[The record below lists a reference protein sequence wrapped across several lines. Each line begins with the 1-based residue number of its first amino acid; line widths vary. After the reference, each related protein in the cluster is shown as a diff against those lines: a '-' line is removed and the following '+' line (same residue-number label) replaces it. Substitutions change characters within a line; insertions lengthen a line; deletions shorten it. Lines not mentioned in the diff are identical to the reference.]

1 MRMPGSRAMVHQAT
15 TPAAPT
21 DALSRRLSTSLR
33 SFNVHARACSA
44 CIDPYAVHKSP
55 SRQLCDVGHQ
65 LATEIAVNLY
75 DKARS
80 TSGGV
85 IEVSFPEGWESVD
98 GLIRAITHKLQGA
111 PSNYVD
117 VNVYDALRTR
127 ERVQYIPAA
136 IPTSPA
142 PVNRGSA
149 YARDVSHRSGSGRR
163 ASMDPRRTSSFSLVE
178 ATPVTSSRR
187 SPSPRR
193 VEGAEQQLSSSPR
206 GVEGAEQQ
214 LSSSP
219 RSSGRSVA
227 FNPQVQTRYF

>member
-1 MRMPGSRAMVHQAT
+1 MVHQAT

-21 DALSRRLSTSLR
+21 DALSTRLSTSLR
-33 SFNVHARACSA
+33 SFYVHARACPA
-44 CIDPYAVHKSP
+44 CVDPYAVHKSS

-80 TSGGV
+80 TTGGV

-98 GLIRAITHKLQGA
+98 GLIRAITHKLQGT
-111 PSNYVD
+111 PSNCVD
-117 VNVYDALRTR
+117 VNVYDALRSSR

-136 IPTSPA
+136 SSSPA

-163 ASMDPRRTSSFSLVE
+163 ASMDPRRTSSLSLVE
-178 ATPVTSSRR
+178 ATPIPSSRR

-193 VEGAEQQLSSSPR
+193 I
-206 GVEGAEQQ
+206 EGAEQQ

>member
-15 TPAAPT
+15 TPTAPT
-21 DALSRRLSTSLR
+21 DALSSRLSTSLR

-80 TSGGV
+80 TTGGV

-98 GLIRAITHKLQGA
+98 GLIRAITHKLQGK
-111 PSNYVD
+111 PSNCVD
-117 VNVYDALRTR
+117 VNVYDALRTSR

-136 IPTSPA
+136 TPTSSSPP

-163 ASMDPRRTSSFSLVE
+163 GSMDPRRTSSLSLVE
-178 ATPVTSSRR
+178 ATPIPSSRR

-193 VEGAEQQLSSSPR
+193 I
-206 GVEGAEQQ
+206 EGAEQQ

>member
-1 MRMPGSRAMVHQAT
+1 MVHQAAAPT
-15 TPAAPT
+15 APT
-21 DALSRRLSTSLR
+21 DALSSRLTTSFR
-33 SFNVHARACSA
+33 SFNVHARGCSA
-44 CIDPYAVHKSP
+44 CVDPYIVHKSP

-65 LATEIAVNLY
+65 LATEVAVSLY

-80 TSGGV
+80 TEHGV

-98 GLIRAITHKLQGA
+98 GLIRAITHKLQGT
-111 PSNYVD
+111 PSNCVD
-117 VNVYDALRTR
+117 VKVYDAMRSR
-127 ERVQYIPAA
+127 AQYIPAA
-136 IPTSPA
+136 TRTSSSSPS

-163 ASMDPRRTSSFSLVE
+163 ASIDPRRTSSLSLVE
-178 ATPVTSSRR
+178 ATPIPSSRR

-193 VEGAEQQLSSSPR
+193 IEGGEH
-206 GVEGAEQQ
+206 

-227 FNPQVQTRYF
+227 FNPEVETRYY